1 MLYRSKTERVLC
13 PVICIATLWDPSPHQ
28 SANGG
33 PPQVMGN
40 ATRARSATARSGE
53 CLIERENGPGHL
65 FPSSLGCDQAEEDPQ
80 NNVPI
85 VPQFFDLRLLPLQ
98 QLPKS
103 DRHWEDPAVVADIA
117 YEACSTSQ
125 RFRLREGERRA
136 PSVLNRA
143 DQCLDGYRGS
153 IRRSAPS
160 SSAVS
165 T

>member
-117 YEACSTSQ
+117 YEACSTRKDFVSVKA
-125 RFRLREGERRA
+125 EHARR
-136 PSVLNRA
+136 PF
-143 DQCLDGYRGS
+143 S
-153 IRRSAPS
+153 IGRIS
-160 SSAVS
+160 VS
-165 T
+165 TAIVARFAGVRRRPLP